1 LPPVQQGREF
11 DSLDTAGDSEPQ
23 EQPVKVG
30 LHSSTR
36 HFELAGNLG
45 VVASL
50 QKQFDNL
57 LLARTEPD
65 GLLIHPSLPFLDS
78 PVARAGLY

>member
-1 LPPVQQGREF
+1 LPPVQQGRELY
-11 DSLDTAGDSEPQ
+11 SLNTSGNPEPQ

-30 LHSSTR
+30 LHSSTC
-36 HFELAGNLG
+36 HLELAGNLG

-50 QKQFDNL
+50 QEQFNDL

-65 GLLIHPSLPFLDS
+65 DLLVHPSLP
-78 PVARAGLY
+78 VI